1 MNVRAEGLRLG
12 ILSADRRPRGFGKEY
27 PAQRSEKLLRFLL
40 FVMLA
45 VLAASGL
52 LSLYQK
58 ALTHPYFEV
67 REVNISGLERL
78 SGKGLLAV
86 LNPVLT
92 GNIFT
97 RDIKKAISLL
107 NAQPWIESASVRRN
121 FPDMIEAVIKERK
134 PVAAVLLDR
143 LYLVDA
149 GGYLLE
155 ETVPEDGR
163 LIISGFRHRLKVGQT
178 IPDERFAD
186 ALRMGEIIS
195 NDVFFKDHVEIV
207 DLSYPEKVTVH
218 LAKSGAILYFG
229 PDRREWEEKFLEY
242 LTVRKILSETGVP
255 FESIDLSFK
264 NRAVVVRKDDPAPI
278 EKITFKGGMID
289 G

>member
-12 ILSADRRPRGFGKEY
+12 ISRIGGQTRIFGKEASAKK
-27 PAQRSEKLLRFLL
+27 PEKLLSFLL

-45 VLAASGL
+45 VLVASGL

-58 ALTHPYFEV
+58 ALAHPYFEV
-67 REVNISGLERL
+67 REVNIGGLERL
-78 SGKGLLAV
+78 SEKSLLAV

-97 RDIKKAISLL
+97 RDIKKAILLL
-107 NAQPWIESASVRRN
+107 NAHPWIESASVRRN
-121 FPDMIEAVIKERK
+121 FPDMIEAVVKERK
-134 PVAAVLLDR
+134 AAAAVLLDR

-149 GGYLLE
+149 GGFLLE
-155 ETVPEDGR
+155 ETVPADGR
-163 LIISGFRHRLKVGQT
+163 LIISGFRESLKVGEK

-195 NDVFFKDHVEIV
+195 NDVFFKDHAEIV
-207 DLSYPEKVTVH
+207 DLSNPEKITVH
-218 LAKSGAILYFG
+218 LANSGAILYFG
-229 PDRREWEEKFLEY
+229 PERREWEEKFLEY

-264 NRAVVVRKDDPAPI
+264 NRAVVVRKDDPVST
-278 EKITFKGGMID
+278 EKITFKGGMTD